1 MRLLLTVVSADADRD
16 VALDLGVR
24 TPVGAVTEQD
34 GAAGEW
40 YLDGA
45 RLDPTW
51 TVSRAGLVAGVRLGD
66 GGPAPAG
73 GVRDLPGDLRTHWLE
88 VHGVGGPGAGRIWPV
103 GLGCHDIGSAPG
115 SAIDP
120 GGSGVPAH
128 AARLSV
134 DDQGRAWLA
143 TAGPEVRLAAPQP
156 PAQTEQEGPPG
167 HPDHSERSRPAGP
180 AAGQGRDGTEDEA
193 EDGTD
198 TWAPRHDGARR
209 WPPGVDLA
217 VGESLLRLVPRP
229 APDAAVTPAVD
240 VPVLDF
246 NRPPRIVP
254 PLLFARRRLPTP
266 PVKPTRRPI
275 PLLMILAPM
284 VLGLAFVFL
293 FRSYFFL
300 LIMVLSPV
308 LALSNWYTDRRSGRK
323 RYRKDLAEYL
333 RKRAR
338 MLRELTAAVAEE
350 RLARCEASP
359 DPATVLHTAVGPGR
373 RLWERRRRDPDHLV
387 LRVGTMDQPSLI
399 DVEDPARSDPD
410 RHLRWTV
417 PDAPVTVDL
426 VDRQVV
432 GLAGEAETTYATA
445 RWLVL
450 QAAALHSPRDLQIRV
465 LTEPSGEERWS
476 WVRWLP
482 HARPPED
489 GVPAGRPY
497 TLVGNDPETVANRIG
512 ELVSLVT
519 ARTRARGSQLGQVMF
534 SEPDVLLVVDGA
546 RRLRDVSGMVQV
558 LTEGPAVRVFAIC
571 IDAEERL
578 LPEECTAVLRADAD
592 GLTVRQTGV
601 PEATGV
607 RPDLVT
613 PRWCDRVARAMAPLR
628 DVTPDETAG
637 LPDRS
642 RLLDLLAADP
652 PDGAELAER
661 WSRQPASTSFVIGS
675 GFDGTVTLDLVR
687 DGPHAL
693 IAGTTGAGKSELLQT
708 MVVSLATVNRPDELT
723 FVLVDYK
730 GGSAFHSCVRLPHT
744 LGMVTDL
751 DSALVVRALE
761 SLGAE
766 LRRREEILAEVAAKD
781 LVQYRVMRG
790 RDPSLPAVPR
800 LVLVIDEFATLAREV
815 PDFIPGLVSIA
826 QRGRSLGIH
835 LILATQR
842 PGGVVTT
849 DIRANTNLRIALRV
863 TDPMESSD
871 VIDVPDA
878 AMIPVATPGRA
889 LARLAHR
896 STVPF
901 QTGYVGAVY
910 QGADSEPPE
919 SRPTAPVNATELPW
933 SRLGRALPPPVEP
946 THAGTAP
953 DELAATDLDVL
964 VDAIDAAARET
975 GCERQRSPWL
985 PPLPPVVL
993 LDDLTPPESRAG
1005 PGLPPV
1011 PYALADLPEQQSQP
1025 VLTCDLGTLGH
1036 LYVLGASRTG
1046 RSQLLRTLAASLARS
1061 LSCADVHLY
1070 AVDAAGGSMVVLSEL
1085 PHCGAVVPRADLERL
1100 ERLVGRLQGEL
1111 ARRHDLL
1118 ARHSCAGLDELRAAL
1133 PPAER
1138 PAHLMLL
1145 VDGWDS
1151 LAAVLGDHDG
1161 GRLLDQ
1167 FLGLLREGPAAG
1179 LHLVM
1184 SSERSLLTGRVANLN
1199 DHRIMLRMT
1208 DRTDYSAIGV
1218 NHRRVPEVVPPGRG
1232 WRSAD
1237 QAEIQVALLA
1247 PDPSGPAQVEAIRR
1261 IAARATARDSGVPAQ
1276 RRPFPV
1282 AGLPTA
1288 VTFAEAFA
1296 QVPEEHRRPLRALL
1310 GIGGDAAGPVYVDFT
1325 GKQATFLVAGPPGSG
1340 RSNTLATLA
1349 VSLLAGG
1356 TALVIL
1362 TPRESVLRRLTV
1374 HARVRAVEG
1383 ATPDPARVTAAMEEL
1398 GGPLVVL
1405 VDDVD
1410 LLGFAN
1416 PLEAVLRQVVAT
1428 GRDRALG
1435 LAYAGTAE
1443 TLTQSL
1449 GGWIAEARRSRQGV
1463 LLAPQSA
1470 IEGDLVGA
1478 RVPPG
1483 LLRSGSRPG
1492 RGYTPDPTGALSTV
1506 TIPHT
1511 VLR

>member
-1 MRLLLTVVSADADRD
+1 MRLLLTVSAAEAERD
-16 VALDLGVR
+16 VAVDVQVD
-24 TPVGAVTEQD
+24 TPVGALTDRDDRPD
-34 GAAGEW
+34 GW
-40 YLDGA
+40 YLDGN
-45 RLDPTW
+45 RLDPTQ
-51 TVSRAGLVAGVRLGD
+51 TVGTAGIVAGVRVGA
-66 GGPAPAG
+66 GTPTTAG
-73 GVRDLPGDLRTHWLE
+73 GVRDLPGDPGTHWLE
-88 VHGVGGPGAGRIWPV
+88 VHGVGGPDAGRVWPV
-103 GLGCHDIGSAPG
+103 GLGCHDIGAAPG
-115 SAIDP
+115 SAIGP
-120 GGSGVPAH
+120 AGAGVPAH
-128 AARLSV
+128 AARLAV
-134 DDQGRAWLA
+134 DAQGRAWVTL
-143 TAGPEVRLAAPQP
+143 GDGVRLALPQAPP
-156 PAQTEQEGPPG
+156 ETEPVVPATDSDRPRRDDEPASGRPEAA
-167 HPDHSERSRPAGP
+167 RSA
-180 AAGQGRDGTEDEA
+180 
-193 EDGTD
+193 
-198 TWAPRHDGARR
+198 GARR
-209 WPPGVDLA
+209 WPLGVDLA
-217 VGESLLRLVPRP
+217 VGDSLLRLVRRP

-240 VPVLDF
+240 VPMLDF

-266 PVKPTRRPI
+266 PSKPTRRPI

-293 FRSYFFL
+293 FGSYFFL
-300 LIMVLSPV
+300 LIMLLSPV
-308 LALSNWYTDRRSGRK
+308 LAMANWYTDRRSGRK
-323 RYRKDLAEYL
+323 RYRRELAEYI

-338 MLRELTAAVAEE
+338 VVRELAADVAGE

-359 DPATVLHTAVGPGR
+359 DPATLLFTAVGPGR

-399 DVEDPARSDPD
+399 EVEDPARVDGD
-410 RHLRWTV
+410 RQFRWTV
-417 PDAPVTVDL
+417 PDVPVTVDL
-426 VDRQVV
+426 VERGVV
-432 GLAGEAETTYATA
+432 GLAGAAETTYATA
-445 RWLVL
+445 RWLL
-450 QAAALHSPRDLQIRV
+450 AQAAALHSPRDLRIHV
-465 LTEPSGEERWS
+465 LTEPAGEERWS

-482 HARPPED
+482 HTRPPED
-489 GVPAGRPY
+489 GTGRPY
-497 TLVGNDPETVANRIG
+497 TLLGNDPETVANRVG
-512 ELVSLVT
+512 ELVAMVT
-519 ARTRARGSQLGQVMF
+519 ARTKARGTQLGQVLF
-534 SEPDVLLVVDGA
+534 TEPDVVLVVDGA
-546 RRLRDVSGMVQV
+546 RRLRDVPGMVQV
-558 LTEGPAVRVFAIC
+558 LTEGPPVRVFAIC

-578 LPEECTAVLRADAD
+578 LPEECTAVLRADAE

-613 PRWCDRVARAMAPLR
+613 PQWCDRVSRAMAPLR
-628 DVTPDETAG
+628 DVTPDESAG

-642 RLLDLLAADP
+642 RLLELLDADP
-652 PDGAELAER
+652 PEGAEVAAR
-661 WSRQPASTSFVIGS
+661 WSRQPASTAFVIGS
-675 GFDGTVTLDLVR
+675 GFDGPVSLDLVR

-693 IAGTTGAGKSELLQT
+693 IAGTTGAGKSELLQSI
-708 MVVSLATVNRPDELT
+708 VVSLAAVNRPDELT

-751 DSALVVRALE
+751 DGALVVRALE

-766 LRRREEILAEVAAKD
+766 LRRREEILAGVAAKD
-781 LVQYRVMRG
+781 LVQYRTMRG
-790 RDPSLPAVPR
+790 RDPALPAVPR
-800 LVLVIDEFATLAREV
+800 LVLVIDEFATLVREV

-863 TDPMESSD
+863 TDPTESAD

-878 AMIPVATPGRA
+878 AMIPAATPGRA

-896 STVPF
+896 STLPF
-901 QTGYVGAVY
+901 QTGYVGAVH
-910 QGADSEPPE
+910 QGAEPDTSEPG
-919 SRPTAPVNATELPW
+919 PVVPVRGTELPW
-933 SRLGRALPPPVEP
+933 SRLGRSLPPPVEVTP
-946 THAGTAP
+946 NGVAP

-964 VDAIDAAARET
+964 VDAIDAAAREVA
-975 GCERQRSPWL
+975 CERQPSPWL

-993 LDDLTPPESRAG
+993 LEDLAAPASPAG

-1011 PYALADLPEQQSQP
+1011 PYARTDLPEQQTQP
-1025 VLTCDLGTLGH
+1025 VLTADLSRLGH
-1036 LYVLGASRTG
+1036 LYVLGAARSG

-1061 LSCADVHLY
+1061 LSSADVHFY
-1070 AVDAAGGSMVVLSEL
+1070 AIDAAGGAMAALAEF

-1100 ERLVGRLQGEL
+1100 ERLLGRLRGEL

-1133 PPAER
+1133 SPAER
-1138 PAHLMLL
+1138 PAHLVLL

-1179 LHLVM
+1179 LHLM
-1184 SSERSLLTGRVANLN
+1184 MTSERGLLSGRVATLN

-1218 NHRRVPEVVPPGRG
+1218 NHRRVPEVIPPGRAWSSVDRG
-1232 WRSAD
+1232 EL
-1237 QAEIQVALLA
+1237 QIALLDR
-1247 PDPSGPAQVEAIRR
+1247 DPSGPAQVEAMRR

-1282 AGLPTA
+1282 AGLPGA

-1296 QVPEEHRRPLRALL
+1296 LFPDAQRRPLHGLL
-1310 GIGGDAAGPVYVDFT
+1310 GLGGDAAAPVGVDFA
-1325 GKQATFLVAGPPGSG
+1325 GQQATFLVAGPPGSG

-1356 TALVIL
+1356 TALVVL
-1362 TPRESVLRRLTV
+1362 TPRESVLRRLAV
-1374 HARVRAVEG
+1374 HARVRVLSG
-1383 ATPDPARVTAAMEEL
+1383 TSPDPAQVNAALEEL
-1398 GGPLVVL
+1398 GGPSVVL

-1410 LLGFAN
+1410 LFGFAN
-1416 PLEAVLRQVVAT
+1416 PVDGVLREVVAT
-1428 GRDRALG
+1428 GRDRGIG

-1443 TLTQSL
+1443 TLVQSL

-1470 IEGDLVGA
+1470 IEGDLVGS
-1478 RVPPG
+1478 RVPPAA
-1483 LLRSGSRPG
+1483 LRSGSRPG
-1492 RGYTPDPTGALSTV
+1492 RGYVPDPATGALSTV
-1506 TIPHT
+1506 AIPHT
-1511 VLR
+1511 VVR

>member
-1 MRLLLTVVSADADRD
+1 MRLLLTVVSGAADRD
-16 VALDLGVR
+16 IAIDVEAD
-24 TPVGAVTEQD
+24 TPVGALIEQD
-34 GAAGEW
+34 GSPGDW
-40 YLDGA
+40 YLDGT

-51 TVSRAGLVAGVRLGD
+51 TVNRAGLVAGVRLGD
-66 GGPAPAG
+66 GAPVPGG
-73 GVRDLPGDLRTHWLE
+73 GVRYLPGDSRTHWLE
-88 VHGVGGPGAGRIWPV
+88 VHGVGGPSAGQVWPV

-128 AARLSV
+128 AARLTI
-134 DDQGRAWLA
+134 DEQGRAWVA
-143 TAGPEVRLAAPQP
+143 TSGSEVRLAVPQP
-156 PAQTEQEGPPG
+156 PPQTDPM
-167 HPDHSERSRPAGP
+167 P
-180 AAGQGRDGTEDEA
+180 AARYPSHSAQHVPDPRAEQGQEHADQPDA
-193 EDGTD
+193 S
-198 TWAPRHDGARR
+198 GARR
-209 WPPGVDLA
+209 DGSRRWPTGVDLA
-217 VGESLLRLVPRP
+217 VGGSLLRLVRRP

-240 VPVLDF
+240 VPMLDF

-254 PLLFARRRLPTP
+254 PLLFARRRLPSP
-266 PVKPTRRPI
+266 PVKPNSRPI

-284 VLGLAFVFL
+284 VMGLAFVFL

-300 LIMVLSPV
+300 LIMALSPV
-308 LALSNWYTDRRSGRK
+308 LALANWYTDRRSGRK
-323 RYRKDLAEYL
+323 RYRRDLAEYL
-333 RKRAR
+333 RKRSR
-338 MLRELTAAVAEE
+338 IMRELTAAVAEE
-350 RLARCEASP
+350 RSARCEASP
-359 DPATVLHTAVGPGR
+359 DPATVLYTAVGPGR

-399 DVEDPARSDPD
+399 EVEDPARAEPD
-410 RHLRWTV
+410 RQLRWIV
-417 PDAPVTVDL
+417 PDVPVTVDV
-426 VDRQVV
+426 VDRKVV
-432 GLAGEAETTYATA
+432 GLAGAAETTYATA

-450 QAAALHSPRDLQIRV
+450 QAAALHSPRDLRIHV
-465 LTEPSGEERWS
+465 LTEPAGEERWS

-482 HARPPED
+482 HTRPAEE
-489 GVPAGRPY
+489 GVPTARPY
-497 TLVGNDPETVANRIG
+497 TLVGNDPETVANRVG
-512 ELVSLVT
+512 ELVSLVA
-519 ARTRARGSQLGQVMF
+519 ARTKARGSQLGQVLF

-546 RRLRDVSGMVQV
+546 RRLRDVPGMVQV
-558 LTEGPAVRVFAIC
+558 LTDGPAVRVFAIC

-607 RPDLVT
+607 RPDVVT
-613 PRWCDRVARAMAPLR
+613 AQWCERVARAMAPLR

-642 RLLDLLAADP
+642 RLLELLDADP
-652 PDGAELAER
+652 PDSVDLADR
-661 WSRQPASTSFVIGS
+661 WSRRPASTSFVIGS
-675 GFDGTVTLDLVR
+675 GFDGTVALDLVR

-693 IAGTTGAGKSELLQT
+693 IAGTTGAGKSELLQS
-708 MVVSLATVNRPDELT
+708 MVVSMAAVNRPDELT

-766 LRRREEILAEVAAKD
+766 LRRREEILAGVAVKD
-781 LVQYRVMRG
+781 LVQYRTMRG

-800 LVLVIDEFATLAREV
+800 LVLVIDEFATLVREV

-842 PGGVVTT
+842 PAGVVTT

-863 TDPMESSD
+863 TDPMESTD

-896 STVPF
+896 STLPF
-901 QTGYVGAVY
+901 QTGYVGGVY
-910 QGADSEPPE
+910 QGAGPDASE
-919 SRPTAPVNATELPW
+919 SRPAAPVYGAELPW
-933 SRLGRALPPPVEP
+933 PRLGRALPPPVEP
-946 THAGTAP
+946 TRDGAAP

-964 VDAIDAAARET
+964 VDAIDAAAREV
-975 GCERQRSPWL
+975 GCERQPSPWL

-993 LDDLTPPESRAG
+993 LDDLTLPQPRTG

-1011 PYALADLPEQQSQP
+1011 PYALADLPQQQRQP
-1025 VLTCDLGTLGH
+1025 VLACDLAALGH
-1036 LYVLGASRTG
+1036 LYVLGASRSG
-1046 RSQLLRTLAASLARS
+1046 RSQLLRTLTASLARS
-1061 LSCADVHLY
+1061 LSTADLHLY
-1070 AVDAAGGSMVVLSEL
+1070 AVDAAGGSMMALSEL

-1100 ERLVGRLQGEL
+1100 ERLFARLQGEL
-1111 ARRHDLL
+1111 ARRHELL
-1118 ARHSCAGLDELRAAL
+1118 AQHSCAGLDELRAAL
-1133 PPAER
+1133 PPTQR

-1151 LAAVLGDHDG
+1151 LAAVLNDHDG
-1161 GRLLDQ
+1161 GRLMDQ

-1179 LHLVM
+1179 LHIVM

-1232 WRSAD
+1232 WHSAD
-1237 QAEIQVALLA
+1237 QAEIQIALLD

-1261 IAARATARDSGVPAQ
+1261 IAAKATARDSGVPAH

-1282 AGLPTA
+1282 AGLPAA

-1296 QVPEEHRRPLRALL
+1296 QVPDEQRRPLHALL
-1310 GIGGDAAGPVYVDFT
+1310 GVGGDATEPSYVDFT
-1325 GKQATFLVAGPPGSG
+1325 GRQATFLVAGPPGSG

-1362 TPRESVLRRLTV
+1362 TPRESVLRRLAA
-1374 HARVRAVEG
+1374 HGRVRAIEG
-1383 ATPDPARVTAAMEEL
+1383 PAPDPTQVGAAVEEL

-1416 PLEAVLRQVVAT
+1416 PVDAVLRQVVGT

-1492 RGYTPDPTGALSTV
+1492 RGYVPDPATGVLSTV

>member
-1 MRLLLTVVSADADRD
+1 MRLLLTVVSGGADRD
-16 VALDLGVR
+16 VALDVDPE
-24 TPVGAVTEQD
+24 TPVGALTEQD
-34 GAAGEW
+34 GPPGDW

-45 RLDPTW
+45 RLEPAW
-51 TVSRAGLVAGVRLGD
+51 TVRRAGLVAGVRLGD
-66 GGPAPAG
+66 GAPASGG
-73 GVRDLPGDLRTHWLE
+73 GVRYLPGDPRTHWLE

-103 GLGCHDIGSAPG
+103 GLGSHDIGSAPG

-128 AARLSV
+128 AARLTI
-134 DDQGRAWLA
+134 DDQGRAWVA
-143 TAGPEVRLAAPQP
+143 TGGTEVRLAVPRTP
-156 PAQTEQEGPPG
+156 VPTEPMPALG
-167 HPDHSERSRPAGP
+167 HPSRPEQRA
-180 AAGQGRDGTEDEA
+180 ADRRAGQERDHPDEPEGSGR
-193 EDGTD
+193 
-198 TWAPRHDGARR
+198 RHDGSRR
-209 WPPGVDLA
+209 WSPGVDLA
-217 VGESLLRLVPRP
+217 VGSSLLRLVARP

-240 VPVLDF
+240 VPMLDF

-266 PVKPTRRPI
+266 PTRPNSRPI

-284 VLGLAFVFL
+284 VMGLAFVFL

-300 LIMVLSPV
+300 LIMALSPV
-308 LALSNWYTDRRSGRK
+308 LALANWYTDRRSGRK
-323 RYRKDLAEYL
+323 RYRRDLAEYL
-333 RKRAR
+333 RKRSR
-338 MLRELTAAVAEE
+338 IMRELTAAVAEE
-350 RLARCEASP
+350 RSARCEASP
-359 DPATVLHTAVGPGR
+359 DPATVLFTAVGPGR

-387 LRVGTMDQPSLI
+387 LRVGTLDQPSLI
-399 DVEDPARSDPD
+399 DVEDPARAEPD
-410 RHLRWTV
+410 RQLRWIV
-417 PDAPVTVDL
+417 PDVPVTVDL
-426 VDRQVV
+426 IDRKVV
-432 GLAGEAETTYATA
+432 GLAGAAETTYATA

-450 QAAALHSPRDLQIRV
+450 QAAALHSPRDLRIHV
-465 LTEPSGEERWS
+465 LTEPAGEERWS

-482 HARPPED
+482 HTRPAED
-489 GVPAGRPY
+489 GVPTARPY
-497 TLVGNDPETVANRIG
+497 TLVGNDPETVANRVG
-512 ELVSLVT
+512 ELVSLVA
-519 ARTRARGSQLGQVMF
+519 ARTKARGSQLGQVLF
-534 SEPDVLLVVDGA
+534 SEPDVVLVVDGA
-546 RRLRDVSGMVQV
+546 RRLRDVPGMVQV
-558 LTEGPAVRVFAIC
+558 LTDGPAVRVFAIC

-607 RPDLVT
+607 RPDLIT
-613 PRWCDRVARAMAPLR
+613 AQWCERVARAMAPLR

-642 RLLDLLAADP
+642 RLLDLLDADP
-652 PDGAELAER
+652 PDSVDLADR

-675 GFDGTVTLDLVR
+675 GFDGTVALDLVR

-693 IAGTTGAGKSELLQT
+693 IAGTTGAGKSELLQS
-708 MVVSLATVNRPDELT
+708 MVVSLAAANRPDELT

-766 LRRREEILAEVAAKD
+766 LRRREEILAGVAVKD
-781 LVQYRVMRG
+781 LVQYRTMRG

-800 LVLVIDEFATLAREV
+800 LVLVIDEFATLVREV

-842 PGGVVTT
+842 PAGVVTT

-863 TDPMESSD
+863 TDPMESTD

-896 STVPF
+896 STLPF

-910 QGADSEPPE
+910 QGGDPDAQQ
-919 SRPTAPVNATELPW
+919 SRPAAAVHRTELPW

-946 THAGTAP
+946 TRDGTAP
-953 DELAATDLDVL
+953 DALAATDLDVL
-964 VDAIDAAARET
+964 VDAIAAAAREV
-975 GCERQRSPWL
+975 GCEQQPSPWL

-993 LDDLTPPESRAG
+993 LDDLALPKSHTG

-1011 PYALADLPEQQSQP
+1011 PYALADLPQQQRQP
-1025 VLTCDLGTLGH
+1025 VLACDLAALGH
-1036 LYVLGASRTG
+1036 LYVLGASRSG
-1046 RSQLLRTLAASLARS
+1046 RSQLLRTLTASLARS
-1061 LSCADVHLY
+1061 LSTADLHLY
-1070 AVDAAGGSMVVLSEL
+1070 AVDAAGGSMMVLSEL

-1100 ERLVGRLQGEL
+1100 ERLFGRLQGEL
-1111 ARRHDLL
+1111 ARRHELL
-1118 ARHSCAGLDELRAAL
+1118 AQHSCAGLDELRAAL
-1133 PPAER
+1133 PTAQR

-1151 LAAVLGDHDG
+1151 LAAVLNDHDG

-1232 WRSAD
+1232 WRSTD
-1237 QAEIQVALLA
+1237 QAEIQIALLD

-1261 IAARATARDSGVPAQ
+1261 IAAKATARDSGVPAH

-1282 AGLPTA
+1282 AGLPAA

-1296 QVPEEHRRPLRALL
+1296 QVPDEQRRPLHALL
-1310 GIGGDAAGPVYVDFT
+1310 GIGGDATEPYYVDFT
-1325 GKQATFLVAGPPGSG
+1325 GRQATFLVAGPPASG

-1362 TPRESVLRRLTV
+1362 TPRESVLRRLAA
-1374 HARVRAVEG
+1374 HGRVRAIEG
-1383 ATPDPARVTAAMEEL
+1383 PAPDPTQVSAAVEEL

-1416 PLEAVLRQVVAT
+1416 PVEAVLRQVVGT

-1492 RGYTPDPTGALSTV
+1492 RGYVPDPATGVLSTV